1 MSGLWILLLV
11 TTAVVC
17 VWLLADEGVSY
28 LSGGESLLDRVER
41 EDRE

>member
-17 VWLLADEGVSY
+17 VWLLADEGVSH

-41 EDRE
+41 ERRE